1 MNVQSLVWKNL
12 LWFLLFASVAG
23 VGQNIH
29 RDMHRQQKDLT
40 QFSHEVWQ
48 TEDGLPQNSIS
59 TITQT
64 RDGYLWLGTLEGLVR
79 FDGVRFTVFDV
90 GNTPALPSN
99 RIVSLFEDKS
109 GSLWIGTEDGGV
121 TKLSHGKF
129 TTFTKNE
136 GLLSNTI
143 GNICEDSRGTIWIA
157 HGNGITLLKDGEFR
171 TLTHEDGL
179 PGKTVSAVC
188 SDAEGSVWIGTE
200 KGLVRWRFD
209 EFELFPKTHFPP
221 GADIFCL
228 RAGTQGTLW
237 IGTTE
242 GLSRFKN
249 GKFTSWTKHDGL
261 IHEFVWSLCEGQN
274 GKLFI
279 GTHGGGLCEFD
290 GNRFIP
296 FTSKNGLSSDLV
308 WSIFED
314 REGLLWIGTNGGGL
328 NRLKNALLTAYT
340 SLHGLVYD
348 FVWSICESPSGDL
361 WLGTYKGLTKY
372 DGKVF
377 TSYTTRDGLS
387 DNFIWSVYVDSRKR
401 VWVGTTNGLDMFE
414 NGKFINYTMKDG
426 LAGSTIRCILED
438 SDKRLWVGTA
448 RGLSKGLTTLNEDKR
463 QRFTTITKESGL
475 LNDVVMSLCE
485 GNDGSMWIGTN
496 GGLTRYKN
504 GNYISYTT
512 MEGLSDDVIRSLYQD
527 KEGNL
532 WIGTQGGGLNLFRD
546 GKFKQITQRHGLFN
560 NVVSQILEDDEG
572 DLWMSCNKGIYRVA
586 KSELLD
592 FANEKIRKVNCIAYG
607 KDEGMKSPECNGS
620 SQPAGWKARDGRLW
634 FPTIK
639 GVVVVNPKEVE
650 INSIISPVI
659 VEQVLVN
666 KKPISEL
673 NPTGIPVGSGEL
685 EVEYTGLSFYA
696 PEKVLFKY
704 KLDGYDKKWKEAGT
718 RRTAF
723 YTNLSPG
730 TYTFWVTASGEDTT
744 QLGPSTSF
752 SFTLLP
758 NFYQETWFYG
768 LCLISVVGL
777 SYSVFRLRLRRMK
790 IREQKLLE
798 LVKERTKNL
807 QDEKEKAEHARHL
820 EEQQRK
826 LAEEANLI
834 KSEIL
839 HIAAHD
845 MKSPLVSIKMFS
857 QVIANESERESATA
871 QFSDDIHHNA
881 ERLLELINELLEASA
896 IESPKFKLQL
906 TRVDFSKVA
915 QTVLLNNQKMAERK
929 EQTLHFES
937 DGICVVEADE
947 GRIRQVMDNLVNN
960 AIKYSPNG
968 KPIRIKAYC
977 VNDSVRFEVNDEG
990 PGFTETDK
998 KRVFGKFQRL
1008 SARPTG
1014 GEPSTGLGLSIV
1026 KQLVEMQGG
1035 NVKLESETEKGSTFI
1050 MEFPCSKKSSGVF
1063 MNEILSR
1070 QD

>member
-1 MNVQSLVWKNL
+1 MNVRFLHWKNSVL
-12 LWFLLFASVAG
+12 FFLIVCSVG
-23 VGQNIH
+23 VGQNNP
-29 RDMHRQQKDLT
+29 RVPTGMTKDLT
-40 QFSHEVWQ
+40 QFSHDVWQ

-99 RIVSLFEDKS
+99 RIVSLFEDKP
-109 GSLWIGTEDGGV
+109 GNLWIGTEDGGL

-129 TTFTKNE
+129 TTFTKDE

-143 GNICEDSRGTIWIA
+143 GTICEDSRGTIWIA
-157 HGNGITLLKDGEFR
+157 HGNGLSLFKNGEFR
-171 TLTHEDGL
+171 TLTHDEGF
-179 PGKTVSAVC
+179 PANTVGAVC
-188 SDAEGSVWIGTE
+188 SDLEGSVWIGTE
-200 KGLVRWRFD
+200 KGLVRWRDD
-209 EFELFPKTHFPP
+209 EFEVFPKTHLPQ
-221 GADIFCL
+221 GANIFCL

-242 GLSRFKN
+242 GLTRFKN
-249 GKFTSWTKHDGL
+249 GVFASWVKKDGL
-261 IHEFVWSLCEGQN
+261 THAFVWSLYESQS

-290 GNRFIP
+290 GKRFVP
-296 FTSKNGLSSDLV
+296 FTSSNGLSSDLV
-308 WSIFED
+308 WSVFED

-328 NRLKNALLTAYT
+328 NRLKNALLTSYT
-340 SLHGLVYD
+340 SLHGLIYD
-348 FVWSICESPSGDL
+348 FVWSICESPTGDL

-377 TSYTTRDGLS
+377 TSYTTKDGLS

-401 VWVGTTNGLDMFE
+401 IWVGTTNGLDMFE
-414 NGKFINYTMKDG
+414 NGKFVNYSTDDG
-426 LAGSTIRCILED
+426 LAGNTIRCIVED
-438 SDKRLWVGTA
+438 GDGRLWVGTS
-448 RGLSKGLTTLNEDKR
+448 RGLSRSLTTL
-463 QRFTTITKESGL
+463 KESGRQQFSSVIKVTGL
-475 LNDVVMSLCE
+475 LNNVVMSLCE

-504 GNYISYTT
+504 GNYTSYT
-512 MEGLSDDVIRSLYQD
+512 MMDGLSDDVIRSLYQD
-527 KEGNL
+527 KEENL
-532 WIGTQGGGLNLFRD
+532 WIGTQGGGLNLFRN
-546 GKFKQITQRHGLFN
+546 GTFTQITQRHGLFN
-560 NVVSQILEDDEG
+560 NVISQILEDDDGE
-572 DLWMSCNKGIYRVA
+572 LWMSCNKGIFRVA

-592 FANEKIRKVNCIAYG
+592 FADEKIERVSCVAYG

-620 SQPAGWKARDGRLW
+620 SQPAGWKSRDGRLW

-639 GVVVVNPKEVE
+639 GVVVVNPKEEE

-666 KKPISEL
+666 KKPLSEFD
-673 NPTGIPVGSGEL
+673 PTKIPVGSGEL

-696 PEKVLFKY
+696 PEKVRFKY
-704 KLDGYDKKWKEAGT
+704 KLDGYDEEWKEAGT

-730 TYTFWVTASGEDTT
+730 TYTFWVTASSEDST
-744 QLGPSTSF
+744 QVGPSTSL

-758 NFYQETWFYG
+758 NFYQEPWFYG
-768 LCLISVVGL
+768 LCILSIVGL
-777 SYSVFRLRLRRMK
+777 AYVIFRLRLRRMH
-790 IREQKLLE
+790 IRELKLLE

-807 QDEKEKAEHARHL
+807 LIEKEKAEHARHL
-820 EEQQRK
+820 EEAQRK

-845 MKSPLVSIKMFS
+845 MKSPLVSIKMFA
-857 QVIANESERESATA
+857 QVIASESESESTAA
-871 QFSDDIHHNA
+871 QFSDDIHANA

-896 IESPKFKLQL
+896 IESPKFKLQI
-906 TRVDFSKVA
+906 TRVDVSKVA
-915 QTVLLNNQKMAERK
+915 QTVLLSNQKMAERK
-929 EQTLHFES
+929 EQTIQFES
-937 DGICVVEADE
+937 DGTCVVEADE

-960 AIKYSPNG
+960 AIKYSPSG
-968 KPIRIKAYC
+968 KPIRMKTYC
-977 VNDSVRFEVNDEG
+977 LNEDVRFEVQDEG
-990 PGFTETDK
+990 QGFTEADK

-1035 NVKLESETEKGSTFI
+1035 KVWVESEPEKGSTFVV
-1050 MEFPCSKKSSGVF
+1050 EFPCCKKSSGVF
-1063 MNEILSR
+1063 MNEILA
-1070 QD
+1070 QQ

>member
-1 MNVQSLVWKNL
+1 MMKLIWF
-12 LWFLLFASVAG
+12 FLLASVAG
-23 VGQNIH
+23 VGQNTTNDVH
-29 RDMHRQQKDLT
+29 NPQKVLT

-48 TEDGLPQNSIS
+48 TEEGLPQNSIS
-59 TITQT
+59 SITQT

-109 GSLWIGTEDGGV
+109 GNLWIGTEDGGLA
-121 TKLSHGKF
+121 KLSHGKF

-143 GNICEDSRGTIWIA
+143 GTICEDLRGTIWIA
-157 HGNGITLLKDGEFR
+157 HGNGLSLFSNGEFR
-171 TLTHEDGL
+171 TLTRDEGF
-179 PGKTVSAVC
+179 PANTVSAVC
-188 SDAEGSVWIGTE
+188 SDLEGSIWIGTE
-200 KGLVRWRFD
+200 KGLVRWHD
-209 EFELFPKTHFPP
+209 NEYELFPSSHFPA
-221 GADIFCL
+221 GAEIFCL
-228 RAGTQGTLW
+228 RAGAQGTLW

-242 GLSRFKN
+242 GLTRLSN
-249 GKFTSWTKHDGL
+249 GTFTSWTKKDGL
-261 IHEFVWSLCEGQN
+261 THEFVWSLWESQS
-274 GKLFI
+274 GKLFL

-290 GNRFIP
+290 GKKFVP
-296 FTSKNGLSSDLV
+296 FTTSNGLSSDLV

-328 NRLKNALLTAYT
+328 NRLKNALFTAYT

-372 DGKVF
+372 DGRKF
-377 TSYTTRDGLS
+377 TSYTTQDGLS
-387 DNFIWSVYVDSRKR
+387 DNFIWSVYVDSRER
-401 VWVGTTNGLDMFE
+401 VWVGTTNGLDVFV
-414 NGKFINYTMKDG
+414 NGKIVNYSLRDG
-426 LAGSTIRCILED
+426 LAGSTIKCILED
-438 SDKRLWVGTA
+438 SDGRLWVGTSN
-448 RGLSKGLTTLNEDKR
+448 GLSTSTTTMNEDSPV
-463 QRFTTITKESGL
+463 RFTSVSKGTGL

-485 GNDGSMWIGTN
+485 GSDGSMWIGTN

-504 GNYISYTT
+504 GNYTSYTT

-532 WIGTQGGGLNLFRD
+532 WIGTQGGGLTLYRNK
-546 GKFKQITQRHGLFN
+546 KFTQITQRHGLFN
-560 NVVSQILEDDEG
+560 NVVSRILEDDDG
-572 DLWMSCNKGIYRVA
+572 RLWMSCNKGIFRVK

-592 FANEKIRKVNCIAYG
+592 FAEGKIEKVNSVAYG
-607 KDEGMKSPECNGS
+607 KDEGMKSAECNGS
-620 SQPAGWKARDGRLW
+620 SQPAGWKTRDGRLW

-639 GVVVVNPKEVE
+639 GVVVVNPKQEE
-650 INSIISPVI
+650 PHTIISPVI
-659 VEQVLVN
+659 IERVLVN
-666 KKPISEL
+666 EQPLSEL
-673 NPTGIPVGSGEL
+673 DPTGIPVGSGEL

-696 PEKVLFKY
+696 PGKVHFKY
-704 KLDGYDKKWKEAGT
+704 KLDGYDEEWKEAGT

-730 TYTFWVTASGEDTT
+730 TYTFWVTTSGEDST
-744 QLGPSTSF
+744 QLGPSISF

-758 NFYQETWFYG
+758 NFYQEVWFYG
-768 LCLISVVGL
+768 LCIVTIAGVT
-777 SYSVFRLRLRRMK
+777 YSLFRLRLRRMK

-807 QDEKEKAEHARHL
+807 QEEKERAEQSRQL

-845 MKSPLVSIKMFS
+845 MKSPLVSIKMFA
-857 QVIANESERESATA
+857 QVIASESESQSTAA
-871 QFSDDIHHNA
+871 QFSDDIHANA

-896 IESPKFKLQL
+896 IESPKFRLQI

-915 QTVLLNNQKMAERK
+915 QTVVLNNQKMAERK
-929 EQTLHFES
+929 EQALHFES
-937 DGICVVEADE
+937 GGVCLVEADE

-960 AIKYSPNG
+960 AIKFSPSA
-968 KPIRIKAYC
+968 KPIRIKTSTE
-977 VNDSVRFEVNDEG
+977 NDSVRFEVNDEG
-990 PGFTETDK
+990 QGFTEADK

-1035 NVKLESETEKGSTFI
+1035 KVWVESEAGKGSTFI
-1050 MEFPCSKKSSGVF
+1050 VEFPYCKKSSGVF

-1070 QD
+1070 QE